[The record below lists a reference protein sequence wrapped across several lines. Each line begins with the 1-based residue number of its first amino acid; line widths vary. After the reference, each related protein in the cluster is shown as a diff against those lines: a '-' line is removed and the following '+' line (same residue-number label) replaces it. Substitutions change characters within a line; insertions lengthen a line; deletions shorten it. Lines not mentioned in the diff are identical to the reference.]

1 MTSEYAY
8 FNIVKHTIIYPFRQ
22 EKYTANK
29 TYTIGLMLKNMICKN
44 KLVLHGHGGAYLH
57 HR

>member
-44 KLVLHGHGGAYLH
+44 KLVLHGIPNIL
-57 HR
+57 